1 MERRKGGSNFCVK
14 IARRHE
20 RILVNETRCGQLA
33 ANKMALKEVDKAY
46 GVEPSVHHALL

>member
-1 MERRKGGSNFCVK
+1 MERRKGESNFRVK

-20 RILVNETRCGQLA
+20 RILVNETRCGHLV

-46 GVEPSVHHALL
+46 GLEPSVHRALL